1 MAIDVR
7 EAVILGTVSGLLAAA
22 GAAQA
27 QEQAVQQL
35 SPVVVRGVALDP
47 VDTGDRVW
55 LPVNTSTTKTGTP
68 VLETAQSVSTVTR
81 KQLDEQAPQT
91 VSEALRYTAGV
102 LSDRDSNTRYD
113 SVFLRG
119 FGAFGTATNYVSFLD
134 GLKLPR
140 GQAFAQTSIDPYLL
154 DRIDV
159 LKGPSALLYG
169 QISPG
174 GLVNQVSRRPSDQ
187 ASHEILLEGGSEGRA
202 QAGFSSAGAL
212 NADGTL
218 QYSVAAI
225 GRRADSRYSGVKEG
239 RVGVAPSITW
249 QPNGD
254 TTFTLSAYYQ
264 KDPDGGYF
272 NSLYPKF
279 LAPSQYKDDLGRKLN
294 IGDPDFDA
302 FKREQHGIGYQ
313 LEHRASSTLTLRSR
327 LRYSD
332 VDVDFRSLQMAAP
345 MTADGIIARQA
356 LRSIEH
362 VQGVSMD
369 NQAQFDFA
377 TGAVQHTLLTGLDYQ
392 YTRSDWRYN
401 WGPAPSLN
409 VANPQY
415 GVPIGALTTI
425 IDSGQTLRQTG
436 AYVQDQLRFGGFRA
450 TLGVRHDWT
459 EQDTDNRLGQDVHRP
474 IQRGHQLP
482 RGPVVPVRQ
491 WPGAVRQLCHL
502 VRAQRG
508 RGCQR
513 RAVRAEQGAA
523 IRGRAEI
530 PAHRGGRAVHR
541 VGVRHPPDRCAGARP
556 LRLQH
561 AGRPH
566 PLEGPGIR
574 GARPGHEQP
583 GTDRGADA
591 AGHQGDAGRSGREQR
606 QAAAGGAGLLRF
618 CLLYTSPSPRD

>member
-218 QYSVAAI
+218 QY
-225 GRRADSRYSGVKEG
+225 
-239 RVGVAPSITW
+239 
-249 QPNGD
+249 
-254 TTFTLSAYYQ
+254 LS
-264 KDPDGGYF
+264 
-272 NSLYPKF
+272 L
-279 LAPSQYKDDLGRKLN
+279 
-294 IGDPDFDA
+294 I
-302 FKREQHGIGYQ
+302 HI
-313 LEHRASSTLTLRSR
+313 
-327 LRYSD
+327 
-332 VDVDFRSLQMAAP
+332 
-345 MTADGIIARQA
+345 
-356 LRSIEH
+356 
-362 VQGVSMD
+362 
-369 NQAQFDFA
+369 
-377 TGAVQHTLLTGLDYQ
+377 
-392 YTRSDWRYN
+392 
-401 WGPAPSLN
+401 
-409 VANPQY
+409 
-415 GVPIGALTTI
+415 
-425 IDSGQTLRQTG
+425 
-436 AYVQDQLRFGGFRA
+436 
-450 TLGVRHDWT
+450 
-459 EQDTDNRLGQDVHRP
+459 
-474 IQRGHQLP
+474 
-482 RGPVVPVRQ
+482 
-491 WPGAVRQLCHL
+491 
-502 VRAQRG
+502 
-508 RGCQR
+508 
-513 RAVRAEQGAA
+513 
-523 IRGRAEI
+523 
-530 PAHRGGRAVHR
+530 
-541 VGVRHPPDRCAGARP
+541 
-556 LRLQH
+556 
-561 AGRPH
+561 
-566 PLEGPGIR
+566 
-574 GARPGHEQP
+574 
-583 GTDRGADA
+583 
-591 AGHQGDAGRSGREQR
+591 
-606 QAAAGGAGLLRF
+606 
-618 CLLYTSPSPRD
+618 